1 MSPYENLPEI
11 QWKETT
17 KRLINDHPLSQ
28 DVLIST
34 VLEAWDGIL
43 RTKIANE
50 LQIGIDIFPTPQ
62 ILGNYLHEL
71 IPVLLEKKYPGQWTR
86 DIEKNDKDLVCV
98 TNPYYSVEIKT
109 SSNANNIYGNASYG
123 QEDSANASSKTKDGY
138 YLAINFEKFVPSEK
152 NFIPRIKK
160 IRFGWLD
167 HSDWHSQN
175 APSGQVATISPIVRD
190 NKLLLLYDVNKGGKQ
205 NI

>member
-34 VLEAWDGIL
+34 VLEAWDRIL

-86 DIEKNDKDLVCV
+86 DIEKKDKDLVCV

-175 APSGQVATISPIVRD
+175 APSGQAATISPIVRD